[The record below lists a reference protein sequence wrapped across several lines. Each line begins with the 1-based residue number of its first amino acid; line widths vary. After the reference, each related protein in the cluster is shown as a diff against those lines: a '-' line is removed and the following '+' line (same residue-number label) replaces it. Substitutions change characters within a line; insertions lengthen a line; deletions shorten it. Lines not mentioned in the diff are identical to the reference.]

1 MRSGHVN
8 CGSPSRGRSST
19 ARFGGVTVVLAGD
32 PRQRLPVIPKSSSTQ
47 IVDFVDAP
55 GGTGK
60 TFLEETVLARIRYC
74 QKAARHIHGSRS
86 RSASSTTTCNVPK
99 QGQLAELWDEAPMQ
113 HRRCFQRVDR
123 MLQNVG
129 SSTARFGG
137 LTVVLAAFPQFP
149 SHRLLKSSTL
159 ASWNT
164 DFWGEVEVLLDFLR
178 LKIRVIGTLNVSLYC
193 HCYRWTTARILIVA
207 RRLGGL
213 KASNDEGLERR
224 RITVRNLRERVQF
237 AHGDIPPPH
246 SHRLHCVHCREP
258 TLDMT

>member
-1 MRSGHVN
+1 MA
-8 CGSPSRGRSST
+8 GSERMPSRYST

-99 QGQLAELWDEAPMQ
+99 QEQLAELWDEAPMQ
-113 HRRCFQRVDR
+113 HRRCFQLVDR
-123 MLQNVG
+123 MLQHVR
-129 SSTARFGG
+129 SSTARVGG
-137 LTVVLAAFPQFP
+137 LTAVFLKMP
-149 SHRLLKSSTL
+149 SRNFQVIACSNRPRLHHGIPTFGGKL
-159 ASWNT
+159 
-164 DFWGEVEVLLDFLR
+164 
-178 LKIRVIGTLNVSLYC
+178 
-193 HCYRWTTARILIVA
+193 RWTTARILIVA

-213 KASNDEGLERR
+213 KASNDEGLERPTPDANAIPQR